1 VVTALMRD
9 IGIPNGLAEVGYGS
23 ADVDDLVAGAIQQH
37 GSQRDRAQDAHRG
50 GPGGVFVASMEHW

>member
-1 VVTALMRD
+1 MRD